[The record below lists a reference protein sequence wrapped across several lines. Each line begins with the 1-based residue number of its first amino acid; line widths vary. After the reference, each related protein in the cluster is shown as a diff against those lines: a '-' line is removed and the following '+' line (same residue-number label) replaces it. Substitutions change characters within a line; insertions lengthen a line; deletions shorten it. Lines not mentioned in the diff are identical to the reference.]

1 MVATPWQITRQ
12 VGCDHILQIISGA
25 SFPPEDNNVLN
36 SFNPDGSRTGPGRPG
51 KNRIAFIL
59 THPALDEI
67 PEGEGSDSEAQVAF
81 ALDSAILYQEP
92 PLILSPT
99 SDANYLR
106 GTPKDLSKIN
116 PIIHVTPLS
125 PLPIPVV
132 GGPFSFPAGQAGA
145 YVVYNQYPLAGPP
158 PVGRSPLAI
167 SPADFLTIV
176 PTAKPDVNGVLL
188 FVFGVSNNV
197 FVGSDPP
204 SAFAGSFQVEIDWS
218 HSLAS

>member
-12 VGCDHILQIISGA
+12 VGCDHILQMNSGA
-25 SFPPEDNNVLN
+25 DADPALNMVLN

-67 PEGEGSDSEAQVAF
+67 PQSEGSDSEAQVAF
-81 ALDSAILYQEP
+81 ALDSAILYQAP

-99 SDANYLR
+99 TDANYLG

-125 PLPIPVV
+125 PSKIPVV
-132 GGPFSFPAGQAGA
+132 NGPFSFPAGQAGA
-145 YVVYNQYPLAGPP
+145 YVVYNQNPLAGPP
-158 PVGRSPLAI
+158 VPRLPLAI
-167 SPADFLTIV
+167 SQADFLTLL
-176 PTAKPDVNGVLL
+176 PTSKPDVNGVLL
-188 FVFGVSNNV
+188 FAFGVSNNV